1 MSLESLKSI
10 ARLPKRYWSRFNKQY
25 LAPHGIGTWRPLVP
39 ADTFTISVA
48 EALDRLLEREAP
60 AVLGDYLEFGVSRGT
75 SLSCV
80 SRELRSR
87 KIDHVRLFGFDSFEG
102 MPEES
107 AEEGWTP
114 GAYRST
120 LSATRSYMATQG
132 VKFDGVELI
141 KGWFDD
147 TATPET
153 RDRLGLAKVSLIDFD
168 CDTYSATKVALAFS
182 LPLIHDQ
189 AVVIF
194 DDWGARSERNM
205 IGQREAFQED
215 IAEPGVFTY
224 EPLRPY
230 NANSRVFLL
239 TRVQPRT

>member
-1 MSLESLKSI
+1 MI
-10 ARLPKRYWSRFNKQY
+10 RRLVAG
-25 LAPHGIGTWRPLVP
+25 LALFLSGCLSAAEPP
-39 ADTFTISVA
+39 VA
-48 EALDRLLEREAP
+48 ASAED
-60 AVLGDYLEFGVSRGT
+60 G
-75 SLSCV
+75 SCRTV
-80 SRELRSR
+80 
-87 KIDHVRLFGFDSFEG
+87 GFEG
-102 MPEES
+102 VD
-107 AEEGWTP
+107 
-114 GAYRST
+114 YRVCT
-120 LSATRSYMATQG
+120 VDL
-132 VKFDGVELI
+132 
-141 KGWFDD
+141 
-147 TATPET
+147 T